1 VCQQRQNGQDPMAM
15 SNRYTQILE
24 AVLLGGLLVAG
35 GCTKPVAK
43 NAPAAPAQ
51 NQPAARTD
59 ADISTEVQ
67 SRISGESALA
77 GQNIQV
83 AVQNGVATLSGS
95 ADNDAIRALAGNDA
109 GGVTG
114 VRTVVNNL
122 TVTPAK
128 PAPAPV
134 VAPPAP
140 KERRHR
146 TAVKQQAAAETPA
159 PPAPMEPPAAAPEPE
174 QVRTVPPPP
183 PPPPQPVSRTVT
195 IASGTTLPIRITDPL
210 ETGQTQQGQLFHGTV
225 ASDISSGDAVAIPRG
240 TPVTGR
246 VVDAKDAAHFA
257 GSSLLS
263 IELTAVDVN
272 GKQIS
277 VVTAP
282 YVQQGKG
289 RGKNTAMKTG
299 GGAAIG
305 AIIGALAGG
314 GKGAAIGAASGGG
327 IGAGVNG
334 VTRGEQVK
342 IPAETLVN
350 FQLQSPVNVTVT
362 TGGSTQA
369 PATYNDG
376 SNNNPQLQQR

>member
-1 VCQQRQNGQDPMAM
+1 
-15 SNRYTQILE
+15 
-24 AVLLGGLLVAG
+24 
-35 GCTKPVAK
+35 
-43 NAPAAPAQ
+43 
-51 NQPAARTD
+51 
-59 ADISTEVQ
+59 
-67 SRISGESALA
+67 
-77 GQNIQV
+77 
-83 AVQNGVATLSGS
+83 
-95 ADNDAIRALAGNDA
+95 
-109 GGVTG
+109 
-114 VRTVVNNL
+114 
-122 TVTPAK
+122 
-128 PAPAPV
+128 
-134 VAPPAP
+134 
-140 KERRHR
+140 
-146 TAVKQQAAAETPA
+146 
-159 PPAPMEPPAAAPEPE
+159 
-174 QVRTVPPPP
+174 
-183 PPPPQPVSRTVT
+183 VSRTVT
-195 IASGTTLPIRITDPL
+195 VASGTTLPIRVTEAL

-225 ASDISSGDAVAIPRG
+225 ASDIYSGDAVAIPRG
-240 TPVTGR
+240 TSVIGR
-246 VVDAKDAAHFA
+246 VVDAKDAAHFS

-263 IELTAVDVN
+263 IELTALDVN

-350 FQLQSPVNVTVT
+350 FELQSPVSVTVT
-362 TGGSTQA
+362 TGGTQG
-369 PATYNDG
+369 PATYNDS

>member
-1 VCQQRQNGQDPMAM
+1 MAM
-15 SNRYTQILE
+15 SNRYTQILQT
-24 AVLLGGLLVAG
+24 VLLGGLIVAA

-43 NAPAAPAQ
+43 SGPAAPVQ

-95 ADNDAIRALAGNDA
+95 ADSDAARALAGNDA
-109 GGVTG
+109 GNVGGVK
-114 VRTVVNNL
+114 TVVNNL
-122 TVTPAK
+122 TVTPPA

-134 VAPPAP
+134 ATPPAP

-146 TAVKQQAAAETPA
+146 TAVKQEAQAETPA
-159 PPAPMEPPAAAPEPE
+159 PPAPVTPPAAVPDQE
-174 QVRTVPPPP
+174 QVRTVPPPPP

-195 IASGTTLPIRITDPL
+195 VASGTTLPIRVTEAL
-210 ETGQTQQGQLFHGTV
+210 ETGQTQQGQMFHGTV
-225 ASDISSGDAVAIPRG
+225 ASDIYSGDAVAIPRG
-240 TPVTGR
+240 TSVIGR
-246 VVDAKDAAHFA
+246 VVDAKDAAHFS

-263 IELTAVDVN
+263 IELTALDVN

-289 RGKNTAMKTG
+289 RGKNTALKTG

-305 AIIGALAGG
+305 AIIGGLAGG

-350 FQLQSPVNVTVT
+350 FQLQSPVSVTVT
-362 TGGSTQA
+362 TGSTQG
-369 PATYNDG
+369 PATYNDNNS
-376 SNNNPQLQQR
+376 SNSSPQLQQR